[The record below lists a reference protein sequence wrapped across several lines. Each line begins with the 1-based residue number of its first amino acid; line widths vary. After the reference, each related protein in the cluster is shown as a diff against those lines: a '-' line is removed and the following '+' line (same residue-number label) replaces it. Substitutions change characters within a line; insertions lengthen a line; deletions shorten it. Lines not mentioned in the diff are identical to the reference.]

1 MDKPGVLALVRGY
14 LRNGRMMQLAT
25 VGGDQ
30 PWICTVYFVED
41 DDMNLYWLSL
51 PSRRHSREIVDHS
64 KVAVAVPIKFD
75 KPVVGIQAEG
85 VATVIVDKDVIA
97 RVMQSYVDRYDSGK
111 QFYDNFVA
119 GKNQHVLFQFK
130 PTKFVLFDEVTF
142 PDNGRQEVSL

>member
-1 MDKPGVLALVRGY
+1 MDKPGVLALIRGY

-25 VGGDQ
+25 VDGDQ

-41 DDMNLYWLSL
+41 ADMNLYWLSL
-51 PSRRHSREIVDHS
+51 PSRRHSREITNHS

-75 KPVVGIQAEG
+75 KPVIGIQAEG
-85 VATVIVDKDVIA
+85 VATVVADKDVIA
-97 RVMQSYVDRYDSGK
+97 RVMQRYVDRYDSGK

-142 PDNGRQEVSL
+142 PDDGRQEVAL